1 MPFARSETLRQHRLA
16 RRVSVAFS
24 VALAAACGS
33 REAHAGPTA
42 PVTIAVRGEPCPSA
56 DAVLAA
62 LGSILVRTE
71 LRATSGDADVTLE
84 ATRDDVTV
92 TAFGSSRVFSGSCEE
107 RTRLV
112 SAYVAL
118 GLEPPES
125 VEPKPAPLEPTPPR
139 PPPVPPPAPPAPSP
153 RPPPPPPPARSTL
166 ALDLEA
172 RGGALGVPGGSAHG
186 GALAPTFGLGAAV
199 GNGRLFGTFG
209 LGVALPYTVGTR
221 GPDVTLTRQSVSLG
235 LRGLATR
242 RSLAFSADAALALSR
257 VTIVAE
263 GLANAEPETS
273 RAQVAIVLGGTAGL
287 GLTPRLTLVGGLE
300 ATLTPSPDRLALR
313 KAGDV
318 GATPA
323 VGLAVTLG
331 LRFRALGP

>member
-1 MPFARSETLRQHRLA
+1 MPFARSETPRQHRLA
-16 RRVSVAFS
+16 RRASVALS

-33 REAHAGPTA
+33 REAHAGPSA

-62 LGSILVRTE
+62 LGSVLVRTE
-71 LRATSGDADVTLE
+71 LRATSGDADVTLQ

-92 TAFGSSRVFSGSCEE
+92 TAFGSSRVFSGSCDE

-125 VEPKPAPLEPTPPR
+125 AEPKPAPLEPTPPKL
-139 PPPVPPPAPPAPSP
+139 PPVPPPGPPAPSP
-153 RPPPPPPPARSTL
+153 RPPPPPSLARSTVT
-166 ALDLEA
+166 LDLEA

-186 GALAPTFGLGAAV
+186 GALAPMFGLGAAL
-199 GNGRLFGTFG
+199 GNGHLFGTFG
-209 LGVALPYTVGTR
+209 LGAVLPYTVGTR
-221 GPDVTLTRQSVSLG
+221 GPEVTLSRQSVILG

-242 RSLAFSADAALALSR
+242 RNLAFSADAALALSR

-263 GLANAEPETS
+263 GLVNAEPEAS
-273 RAQVAIVLGGTAGL
+273 RGQVALVLGGSAGL
-287 GLTPRLTLVGGLE
+287 GLTPRIWLTGGLE

-313 KAGDV
+313 QSGDV

-323 VGLAVTLG
+323 VGLAITIGV
-331 LRFRALGP
+331 RFRSLGP

>member
-1 MPFARSETLRQHRLA
+1 MALSI
-16 RRVSVAFS
+16 
-24 VALAAACGS
+24 ALAAACGS
-33 REAHAGPTA
+33 REAHAGPSA
-42 PVTIAVRGEPCPSA
+42 PVTIALRGAPCPSA

-71 LRATSGDADVTLE
+71 LRATSGDADITLE

-92 TAFGSSRVFSGSCEE
+92 TAFGSSRVFFGSCEE

-125 VEPKPAPLEPTPPR
+125 AEPTPAPLEPTPPKL
-139 PPPVPPPAPPAPSP
+139 PPAPPPPSPAPSP
-153 RPPPPPPPARSTL
+153 RPPPPSPSRSTL

-199 GNGRLFGTFG
+199 GNGQVFGTFG
-209 LGVALPYTVGTR
+209 LGFVPPYTVGTR
-221 GPDVTLTRQSVSLG
+221 GPDVTLTRQSLSLG
-235 LRGLATR
+235 LRGLVTR
-242 RSLAFSADAALALSR
+242 QRLSFSADAALALSR

-287 GLTPRLTLVGGLE
+287 GLTPRLSLVGGLE

-323 VGLAVTLG
+323 VGLAITLG